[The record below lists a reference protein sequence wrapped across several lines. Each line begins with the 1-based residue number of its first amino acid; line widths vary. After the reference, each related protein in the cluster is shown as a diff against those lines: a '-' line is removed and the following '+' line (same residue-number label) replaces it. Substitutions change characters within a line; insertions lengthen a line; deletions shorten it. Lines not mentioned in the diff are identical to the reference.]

1 DDIGIDG
8 QASQQQL
15 SIGDGRGEVLTGCVS
30 GIVTGLEHR
39 SEDELG
45 RSLLIDLIDDSRPG
59 LTARLSGTRRVSRLP
74 GTGAGLTGGR
84 QGSGRLVGLPRIRHG
99 EGTQPTRLGGPGR
112 AVQQGSTVST

>member
-1 DDIGIDG
+1 
-8 QASQQQL
+8 QL

-45 RSLLIDLIDDSRPG
+45 RSLLIDLIDDSRPA

-84 QGSGRLVGLPRIRHG
+84 QGSGRLVGLARIGHG
-99 EGTQPTRLGGPGR
+99 EGAEPAHLGGSGRTVQQRRTMGPCRLGQEG
-112 AVQQGSTVST
+112 VI